1 MKKQVRHILLFAL
14 LLGCLA
20 ALFAFQSAA
29 VYRSSDVKYFKRLQ
43 RYMDTKPV
51 QVVDHVVYLPTSD
64 NEGYMVISYFDSEEA
79 MQEATRIRI
88 VDEID
93 GKPVTSVGVS
103 YLDKRTHY
111 VFSAEPPVAENVTS
125 IRFSKNT
132 VSLNKYT
139 FSCLPNLT
147 KYKIPDGVVYLNGA
161 FAWLDNLIA
170 ITIPASVKVIGDH
183 AFSLCTNLKKVVFKG
198 DVETIGKYAFSR
210 CTALEKLSLPDSVQE
225 IGREAFVTSGLKSL
239 VVPESCRRIT
249 LYAFSG
255 CPLKYVTFRDVNH
268 NHMIIIGQG
277 VFRNCVNLKKV
288 TFPANAK
295 LVSLRDDVF
304 EGCSALHVIVNAE
317 VVREIYDNAFENCA
331 ALERF
336 TVSAKA
342 KTIRPDAFLGCSGL
356 KQVKILCKNTAFLAT
371 DDAGTNFTARLP
383 QSCRIYVKTASVA
396 RALYAG
402 GCKCPV
408 AVKADL
414 K

>member
-1 MKKQVRHILLFAL
+1 MKKQVKHLLLFAL

-170 ITIPASVKVIGDH
+170 ITIPASVKVIGNH

-268 NHMIIIGQG
+268 NHMIILGEG
-277 VFRNCVNLKKV
+277 VFQNCTGLKKV

-295 LVSLRDDVF
+295 LISMRDDVF
-304 EGCSALHVIVNAE
+304 KGDAALRVVLNTQ
-317 VVREIYDNAFENCA
+317 VVREIGANSFADCA
-331 ALERF
+331 ALESF
-336 TVSAKA
+336 TLSSKLKSVHPA
-342 KTIRPDAFLGCSGL
+342 AFSGCSSL
-356 KQVKILCKNTAFLAT
+356 KQVKILTKKA
-371 DDAGTNFTARLP
+371 DALHVPYVDGCFVSELP
-383 QSCRIYVKTASVA
+383 DTCRVYVKTNAMA
-396 RALYAG
+396 RACYDAG
-402 GCKCPV
+402 FKGRV
-408 AVKADL
+408 TVKADL

>member
-1 MKKQVRHILLFAL
+1 MKKQVKHLLLFAL

-147 KYKIPDGVVYLNGA
+147 KYKIPDGIVYLNGA

-225 IGREAFVTSGLKSL
+225 IGREAFVASGLKSL

-255 CPLKYVTFRDVNH
+255 CPLKYVTFREVNH
-268 NHMIIIGQG
+268 NHMIILGEG
-277 VFRNCVNLKKV
+277 VFQNCTGLKKV

-295 LVSLRDDVF
+295 LISMRDDVF
-304 EGCSALHVIVNAE
+304 KGDAALRVVLNTQ
-317 VVREIYDNAFENCA
+317 VVREIGANAFADCA
-331 ALERF
+331 ALESF
-336 TVSAKA
+336 TLSSKLKSVHPA
-342 KTIRPDAFLGCSGL
+342 AFSGCSSL
-356 KQVKILCKNTAFLAT
+356 KRVKILTKKA
-371 DDAGTNFTARLP
+371 DALHVPYVDGCFVSELP
-383 QSCRIYVKTASVA
+383 DTCRVYVKTNAMA
-396 RALYAG
+396 RACYDAG
-402 GCKCPV
+402 FKGRV
-408 AVKADL
+408 TVKADL

>member
-1 MKKQVRHILLFAL
+1 
-14 LLGCLA
+14 
-20 ALFAFQSAA
+20 
-29 VYRSSDVKYFKRLQ
+29 
-43 RYMDTKPV
+43 MDTKPV

-198 DVETIGKYAFSR
+198 DVETIGKHAFSACGR
-210 CTALEKLSLPDSVQE
+210 LTKINLPDSVQE

-255 CPLKYVTFRDVNH
+255 CPLKYVTFREVNH
-268 NHMIIIGQG
+268 NHMIILGEG
-277 VFRNCVNLKKV
+277 VFQNCTGLKKV

-295 LVSLRDDVF
+295 LISMRDDVF
-304 EGCSALHVIVNAE
+304 KGDAALRVVLNTQ
-317 VVREIYDNAFENCA
+317 VVREIGANAFADCA
-331 ALERF
+331 ALESF
-336 TVSAKA
+336 TLSSKLKSVHPA
-342 KTIRPDAFLGCSGL
+342 AFSGCSSL
-356 KQVKILCKNTAFLAT
+356 KQVKILTKKADTLHVPYVDSCFVSE
-371 DDAGTNFTARLP
+371 LP
-383 QSCRIYVKTASVA
+383 DTCRVYVKTNAMA
-396 RALYAG
+396 RACYDAG
-402 GCKCPV
+402 FKGRV
-408 AVKADL
+408 TVKADL

>member
-255 CPLKYVTFRDVNH
+255 CPLKYVTFREVNH
-268 NHMIIIGQG
+268 NHMIILGEG
-277 VFRNCVNLKKV
+277 VFQNCTGLKKV

-295 LVSLRDDVF
+295 LISMRDDVF
-304 EGCSALHVIVNAE
+304 KGDAALRVVLNTQ
-317 VVREIYDNAFENCA
+317 VVREIGANAFADCA
-331 ALERF
+331 ALESF
-336 TVSAKA
+336 TLSSKLKSVHPA
-342 KTIRPDAFLGCSGL
+342 AFSGCSSL
-356 KQVKILCKNTAFLAT
+356 KQVKILTKKA
-371 DDAGTNFTARLP
+371 DALHVPYVDGCFVSELP
-383 QSCRIYVKTASVA
+383 DTCRVYVKTNAMA
-396 RALYAG
+396 RACYDAG
-402 GCKCPV
+402 FKGRV
-408 AVKADL
+408 TVKADL